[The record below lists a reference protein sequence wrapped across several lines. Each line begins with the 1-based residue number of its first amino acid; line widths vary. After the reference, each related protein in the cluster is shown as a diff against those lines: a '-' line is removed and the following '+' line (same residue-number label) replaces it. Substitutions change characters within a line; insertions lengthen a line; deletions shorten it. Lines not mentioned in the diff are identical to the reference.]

1 MSCRPWEE
9 PTPVS
14 ELPHP
19 VTPTKPPPNDG
30 ASRADPYA
38 ADPYRLSDEEEGL
51 GATKIRPPR
60 HVLQYE
66 VVKRWVTGE
75 KALQSDAQIRAELE
89 EEMYR
94 HMELSGQRKFFGHR
108 TLDTDLGSWKLGR
121 SHTNKYHIV
130 FDVYRCPLRNR
141 CDCQCSMRV
150 VTGPDYIEL
159 QRCGLHDKNSHDND
173 KSKTLKYAEI
183 VSVIEAVKT
192 APTMP
197 GSEIRRNLLDHD
209 SPTKT
214 IPVKLKRC
222 VERRVYSARKQMTK
236 KQLDG
241 YELDD
246 TFGSLSVFAE
256 KNLFS
261 MLLRKHNDP
270 EDAYHLRL
278 FDFVVLGS
286 QVTAEHDLVR
296 ITFGSVWMMLNAY
309 RAMKAGW
316 GFQLNGDVTGK
327 FCNKSV
333 DLVEFSVTSI
343 PKQNNILC
351 LGVIPKGTESKII
364 YKITWHD
371 FRSAAVEL
379 GTYKDCGK
387 SGCITCQM
395 VMQLLGDG
403 NVVAEMAKKTWKEE
417 GKLPV
422 ETAMCDN
429 FKGWGNFSE
438 EELGIVSNVCFPHG
452 TGNVHY
458 FLYVYCHADGGH
470 GRYCGTQLF
479 AGPSI
484 SVPSSVRR
492 LL

>member
-1 MSCRPWEE
+1 MSAPE
-9 PTPVS
+9 
-14 ELPHP
+14 HP
-19 VTPTKPPPNDG
+19 VTPTKRPRNDG

-51 GATKIRPPR
+51 GSTKIRPPR

-94 HMELSGQRKFFGHR
+94 HMELSGQRKFFGHKS
-108 TLDTDLGSWKLGR
+108 LATDLGSWKLGR
-121 SHTNKYHIV
+121 SHTNKYHIL

-173 KSKTLKYAEI
+173 KSKTLTYAEI
-183 VSVIEAVKT
+183 NSVVEAVKT

-209 SPTKT
+209 SPTKS
-214 IPVKLKRC
+214 IPDKLKRC
-222 VERRVYSARKQMTK
+222 VERRVYSARKNMTK

-241 YELDD
+241 YKLTDS
-246 TFGSLSVFAE
+246 FGSLTVFSE
-256 KNLFS
+256 INLFS
-261 MLLRKHNDP
+261 TLMRKHNDP
-270 EDAYHLRL
+270 EYAYHFRL

-309 RAMKAGW
+309 RAIIAGW

-327 FCNKSV
+327 YCNKSV

-351 LGVIPKGTESKII
+351 LGVIPKGTESETLCR
-364 YKITWHD
+364 ITWND
-371 FRSAAVEL
+371 FRVAAIEL
-379 GTYKDCGK
+379 ANYKDCGK
-387 SGCITCQM
+387 QGCFTCQM
-395 VMQLLGDG
+395 VMPLLAHP
-403 NVVAEMAKKTWKEE
+403 NVVEEMATKAWKEE
-417 GKLPV
+417 EKLPV

-429 FKGWGNFSE
+429 FKGWGNFSIN
-438 EELGIVSNVCFPHG
+438 ELGIVSNDCLPHG
-452 TGNVHY
+452 TGKVHY
-458 FLYVYCHADGGH
+458 FFYVFFHANGGH
-470 GRYCGTQLF
+470 CRYCGLRLF
-479 AGPSI
+479 ACPS
-484 SVPSSVRR
+484 VFDQSSVR
-492 LL
+492 